1 MIRKVVICDTDFLST
16 FLCVDRFD
24 IILKTISGT
33 ILIPQ
38 IVYDEL
44 KRIESSSNRPLKWI
58 LEKMDSAI
66 KEKQVQVVDFEIGSP
81 EFAEFKKLTS
91 PPCSSE
97 KVKPWLLL
105 LQKATPES

>member
-44 KRIESSSNRPLKWI
+44 KRIESSSNRKLKWI
-58 LEKMDSAI
+58 AEKLDDEI
-66 KEKQVQVVDFEIGSP
+66 K
-81 EFAEFKKLTS
+81 KKRLKSLTS
-91 PPCSSE
+91 
-97 KVKPWLLL
+97 KLGLLNL
-105 LQKATPES
+105 LSLKNSLLPLAHRKR